1 MIFEYQNF
9 RDIDLSDPFFDS
21 LKADYE
27 GFSGW
32 FMRKSNEK
40 AYIFKSQSGL
50 IEGFLYHKI
59 EDEPVEDV
67 TPPLPH
73 KKRVKIGTFKID
85 AHGTRMGERFI
96 KKSLDYAF
104 SVGAQELYVT
114 IFEKHDTLVS
124 HLLRYGFKKHGTKTT
139 QNGTELVLLKEMGI
153 YTGDT
158 KKDYPFIEKSN
169 KKYLLSI
176 KPYWHSKLLPDSI
189 LNNEDPESIIEDV
202 SHANSIHKIYL
213 GAMKGMDAM
222 KKGDLVV
229 IYRTTDR
236 PGQAWYRSVAT
247 SVCTVEGYKN
257 INEYKSLEEFLKTTE
272 SYSIFSREEL
282 IKFYNN
288 KYPQHIIK
296 FSYNLALPKRLT
308 NGTMIDELGVN
319 PSYWGFFELTD
330 DQFDGILKLGQVDES
345 IVINKT

>member
-1 MIFEYQNF
+1 MIFEYQKF
-9 RDIDLSDPFFDS
+9 RNIDLSDPFFDS
-21 LKADYE
+21 LKADYAK
-27 GFSGW
+27 FSEW
-32 FMRKSNEK
+32 FMKKSDNK
-40 AYIFKSQSGL
+40 AYIFKSESGL

-67 TPPLPH
+67 TPALPH

-85 AHGTRMGERFI
+85 AHGTRMGERFL

-114 IFEKHDTLVS
+114 IFEKHSTLVK

-139 QNGTELVLLKEMGI
+139 QDGTELVLLKEMGV

-176 KPYWHSKLLPDSI
+176 KPHWHSRLLPDSI
-189 LNNEDPESIIEDV
+189 LNNEDPDSIIEDV

-213 GAMKGMDAM
+213 GSMQGMDAM

-229 IYRTTDR
+229 IYRTSDGIGPAR
-236 PGQAWYRSVAT
+236 FRSVAT
-247 SVCTVEGYKN
+247 SICTIEGYKN
-257 INEYKSLEEFLKTTE
+257 IHEYESIDEFLRTTE
-272 SYSIFSREEL
+272 SYSIFSRDEL
-282 IKFYNN
+282 IRFYKTKKF
-288 KYPQHIIK
+288 QHIIK
-296 FSYNLALPKRLT
+296 FSYNLALPKRVT

-319 PSYWGFFELTD
+319 PAYWGFFEPTN
-330 DQFDGILKLGQVDES
+330 S
-345 IVINKT
+345 SMAY